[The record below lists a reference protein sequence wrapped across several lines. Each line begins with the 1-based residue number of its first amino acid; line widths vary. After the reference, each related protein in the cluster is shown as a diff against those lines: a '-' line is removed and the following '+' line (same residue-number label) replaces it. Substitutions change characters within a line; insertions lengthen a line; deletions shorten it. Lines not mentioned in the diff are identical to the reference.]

1 MKFHN
6 GACCVAQ
13 SCKIDVDKPAKLAQL
28 FTQEFPQSK
37 VCRIKDKFVA
47 AGGGGNIC
55 IKYIP
60 KIASATGR

>member
-47 AGGGGNIC
+47 AGGGAIFV
-55 IKYIP
+55 
-60 KIASATGR
+60 